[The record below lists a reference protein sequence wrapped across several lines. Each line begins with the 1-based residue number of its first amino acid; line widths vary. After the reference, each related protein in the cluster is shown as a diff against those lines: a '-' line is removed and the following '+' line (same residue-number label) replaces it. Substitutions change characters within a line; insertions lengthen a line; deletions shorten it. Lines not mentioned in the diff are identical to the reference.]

1 MLRLA
6 FVTAFCLV
14 LAGCTGDDPSVPD
27 GPPPFSVR
35 DDSENLLLVYG
46 DSEGFHTVERVADV
60 PQAARANVRV
70 DSLTA
75 SPDRRL
81 DAELVWMVDLRR
93 KGADGTYPM
102 RAASRE
108 DFERLAGAA
117 SAPPA
122 PRTPTASAGGGDVVI
137 YGASWCGV
145 CRRAEAYFREK
156 GVPFVER
163 DIEREPGA
171 REEMMR
177 KAQAAGVSTNG
188 IPVIDVRGTI
198 LAGFDPSAIDRALR

>member
-6 FVTAFCLV
+6 FVTSFCLV

-46 DSEGFHTVERVADV
+46 DAEGFHTVEHVADV
-60 PQAARANVRV
+60 PAASRASVRV

-75 SPDRRL
+75 APDRRL
-81 DAELVWMVDLRR
+81 DAEFVWMVDLRR
-93 KGADGTYPM
+93 RASDGTYPM
-102 RAASRE
+102 RAVPRE
-108 DFERLAGAA
+108 SFERLAGAA
-117 SAPPA
+117 SAPPE
-122 PRTPTASAGGGDVVI
+122 RSTPTSGAGGDVVV

-156 GVPFVER
+156 GVAFVER

-171 REEMMR
+171 REEMMQ
-177 KAQAAGVSTNG
+177 KARAAGVSTNG

-198 LAGFDPSAIDRALR
+198 LAGFDPAAIDRALR